1 MWRAADAPPGPPA
14 APRWWRRLR
23 PPRRLS
29 FTREGRLIVI
39 LSVGVGFAAINTGN
53 NLLYLLL
60 GWLLSFIIASGILSE
75 MTLKRLTVE
84 RRPPPRVFA
93 GEPFLMEVVIRNE
106 KAHRASFSI
115 EVEDLVGST
124 PLDKRCYFLKIPAAK
139 SQRTSYRHTFV
150 RRGLYTLTGYRVAT
164 KFPFALFRKSRDVD
178 APVEVL
184 VYPAPV
190 HVRLPASRSEARGEV
205 ATQRIGR
212 RGEFLGL
219 REHRS
224 GDDRRDVH
232 WRSSAR
238 TGRLVVRE
246 YQDEYAHEV
255 VIGVDNA
262 LPDAVRDAVTDG
274 ALTPAIEL
282 AVAAVERAIS
292 VAASLATAYLERG
305 WTVELCAR
313 GSHVPAGAGRIHEAR
328 IARALA
334 LLPYVSDAVAFA
346 ELPPRVESV
355 LVIPR
360 TITAAGRP
368 SASTVMDV

>member
-1 MWRAADAPPGPPA
+1 
-14 APRWWRRLR
+14 LR

-29 FTREGRLIVI
+29 FTREGRLIVV
-39 LSVGVGFAAINTGN
+39 LAVGVGFAAINTGN

-60 GWLLSFIIASGILSE
+60 GWLLSFIIASGLLSE
-75 MTLKRLTVE
+75 LTLKRLVVE

-93 GEPFLMEVVIRNE
+93 GEPFLMEVAITNDKPR
-106 KAHRASFSI
+106 RASFSI
-115 EVEDLVGST
+115 EVEDLVGTT

-139 SQRTSYRHTFV
+139 SQRTSYRHTFA

-178 APVEVL
+178 APLDVL
-184 VYPAPV
+184 VYPARTAVP
-190 HVRLPASRSEARGEV
+190 RPPPRTEARGETT
-205 ATQRIGR
+205 ANRTGR
-212 RGEFLGL
+212 RGEFFGL

-238 TGRLVVRE
+238 TGRLLVRE
-246 YQDEYAHEV
+246 YEDEHARKV
-255 VIGVDNA
+255 VIGVDNS
-262 LPDAVRDAVTDG
+262 LPEAVRDAVTDS
-274 ALTPAIEL
+274 ALTPAFEL

-292 VAASLATAYLERG
+292 VAASLAAVHLEVG

-313 GSHVPAGAGRIHEAR
+313 GCHIPAGSGRLHEAK

-334 LLPYVSDAVAFA
+334 LLPYVSDSVAFA
-346 ELPPRVESV
+346 ALPPRVDSV

-360 TITAAGRP
+360 SIAAAGRP